1 MNEDGGGK
9 DGKDDGALFGYTP
22 LFGMQRCRHDGM
34 IKCGLWEAF
43 FFFFFRGVIEGAC
56 FVGIGYLS
64 GDSCVYLISECNMN
78 KYLFTLV
85 GCILALLKEIRW
97 ILTLSCK

>member
-43 FFFFFRGVIEGAC
+43 FSFF
-56 FVGIGYLS
+56 
-64 GDSCVYLISECNMN
+64 SE
-78 KYLFTLV
+78 
-85 GCILALLKEIRW
+85 ALLRALVLWE
-97 ILTLSCK
+97 